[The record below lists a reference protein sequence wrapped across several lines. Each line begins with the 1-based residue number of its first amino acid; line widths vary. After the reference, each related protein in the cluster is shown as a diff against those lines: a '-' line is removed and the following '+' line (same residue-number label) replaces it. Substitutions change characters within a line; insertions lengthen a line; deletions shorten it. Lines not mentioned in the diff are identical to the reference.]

1 MMRAIPTPHLT
12 LIFLA
17 LASLI
22 LIHGVAPA
30 QATDWGL
37 DQLMRA
43 LAQNPAGKA
52 SFTET
57 KFIAL
62 LERPLESSGELLFVA
77 PDRLEKRT
85 LKPRPELMVLAGGQL
100 SIERGRQK
108 HRLSLQDSPEVA
120 GMVESIRATLA
131 GDRAA
136 LEKVYRIE
144 LQGSAERWILNLTP
158 TEARI
163 AALLSRIRIEGSGH
177 ELRRID
183 IFQADGDRSEMTIRK
198 ATP

>member
-1 MMRAIPTPHLT
+1 MMRTMPTPR
-12 LIFLA
+12 LA
-17 LASLI
+17 LLFLVLACLV
-22 LIHGVAPA
+22 LIHGAAPA
-30 QATDWGL
+30 QAADWGL
-37 DQLMRA
+37 DPLMRA
-43 LAQNPAGKA
+43 LAQNPSGKA

-62 LERPLESSGELLFVA
+62 LERPLESSGELLFLA

-108 HRLSLQDSPEVA
+108 HRLALQDYPEVA

-136 LEKVYRIE
+136 LEKVYRLE
-144 LQGSAERWILNLTP
+144 LQGSAERWTLSLTP

-163 AALLSRIRIEGSGH
+163 AAVLSRIRIEGSGD

-198 ATP
+198 TAP